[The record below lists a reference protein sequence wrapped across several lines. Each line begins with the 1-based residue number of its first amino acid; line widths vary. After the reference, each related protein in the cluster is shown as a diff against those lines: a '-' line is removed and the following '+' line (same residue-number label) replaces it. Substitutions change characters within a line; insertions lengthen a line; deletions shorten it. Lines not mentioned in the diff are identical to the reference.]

1 MIVDT
6 SALVAIFRSE
16 PTASALRARLCA
28 PGPHLMS
35 SATFVELTAVLRAE
49 KSVREVDALLAAL
62 DITVVAL
69 TVEQARL
76 AAQAYRDYGR
86 GSGSPA
92 RLNLGDTFSYALAK
106 DTGRP
111 LLCVGDDFPGTDV
124 ETVPLER

>member
-1 MIVDT
+1 MKPVAPETIV
-6 SALVAIFRSE
+6 
-16 PTASALRARLCA
+16 
-28 PGPHLMS
+28 
-35 SATFVELTAVLRAE
+35 
-49 KSVREVDALLAAL
+49 K
-62 DITVVAL
+62 VAL

-111 LLCVGDDFPGTDV
+111 LLCVSDDFPGTDV